1 MPINFPNNPSNG
13 TTHTVSGT
21 TWTYNS
27 AKTAWD
33 ITSSTAT
40 SIGIDD
46 LTDVDIT
53 TAAPTDGQVLVWNTS
68 NTEFEPGTITSYST
82 SDFNTDLAT
91 KDTDDVSEGSTNVYY
106 TDARVQTKLGAI
118 SGNVIPATNV
128 AYDLGSAAYAF
139 KDLYLSGSTISLGSL
154 QISDNS
160 GSLSVTASGSTE
172 DFATQTYVNTQVSN
186 LVDSAPATL
195 DTLNELASALGD
207 DANFSTTVTNSIAT
221 KLPLSGGAMTGAIT
235 TNSTFDGRDVAT
247 DGTKL
252 DTIETNADVTDATNV
267 QAAGALMDSEVTNLA
282 EVKAFSSSDYA
293 TSTQGTTADN
303 ALPKSGGTMTGDI
316 DGSGNKVLF
325 ANMYATEGD
334 LPSATTY
341 HGMFA
346 HVHATGKGYFAH
358 GGNWIKIL
366 DTNSSIDDISNV
378 DITTSAPTDGQ
389 ALVWNNSGS
398 KFVPGDVSSGG
409 ITYYANVS
417 SLPSSGTNGDTAY
430 VAGDNRLYIFNT
442 NNWDSVEF
450 DSPSYSIALSSTAIN
465 EGGTLTVTVTTANVP
480 GEPTLY
486 WDTDTPA
493 EFSVSSGS
501 FNISGTT
508 GSFTLT
514 PISDGVDEPEKTF
527 TVRIRTGSTSGTIVA
542 TSSAITLNDPSVWSQ
557 EALLLPA
564 SADPLDKIGERVA
577 ISGDTVILGAPLDD
591 DTATDSGAAYIY
603 TRSGTTWTLEQ
614 KLKASDAQANDGDN
628 TTAFAISGDTAVIG
642 LQDEDTTA
650 LSAGS
655 IYVFTRS
662 GTTWTEQQKIQASD
676 AAEND
681 RFGVSVGIDGD
692 TIVVG
697 ANYEDDTYSN
707 AGSVYVFTRSGTT
720 WTQQQKIQPSDVAAF
735 DEFGYSVAIS
745 GDTIIAGSVWDDD
758 TNSGSGSAYIFT
770 RSGTTW
776 TQQQKLT
783 ASVSEASARFGTAV
797 TIDGDSAAVG
807 VPFENVS
814 SVSDSGAVYI
824 FTRSGTT
831 WSEQQRIP
839 HPSPGA
845 NDHFGKSIDIDSN
858 NIIIGAENIDSP
870 SSNSGKAYIYK
881 RGGSTWNLYST
892 LQGSNTD
899 ENDGFGSGV
908 GIEGESA
915 VIGSRL
921 GETGSGS
928 GSGFAHIFTL
938 RKTYSVTPAS
948 SSINEGAA
956 LTVNVSTGNVANSST
971 LYYTLTNSG
980 DFTTSSGSFTINN
993 DAGSFTVTPTAD
1005 ATTEGSETFQ
1015 IEIRTDS
1022 ISGTIVATSSTITI
1036 NDTSITPPPFVTG
1049 GDKAIIAHG
1058 RGTTGS
1064 GAEFFQSRDVKQIST
1079 TGNAS
1084 FFGNL
1089 GFGKYANGLAAVSN
1103 GTRIVFAGGRGGSS
1117 SGVDYSQSPS
1127 GQINYSSMDY
1137 YASVSL
1143 ASASNFGN
1151 LTAGKS
1157 KLAGAGNGTYG
1168 LFAGGGAYSSYS
1180 ISSWFADIERITV
1193 STTGNASYFSTLP
1206 AIRAWVTGA
1215 ADSTRALFFGGVN
1228 SGYTAFNEIR
1238 YQNFTTSGINGDF
1251 GDLTIANQKAAATA
1265 DSTRAVIFGGQPAGN
1280 SNHIDYVTIQ
1290 TTGNATD
1297 FGDLVYITSEAGASS
1312 DGTYA
1317 LCTGGS
1323 ISNLF
1328 GEEMQRVTVQT
1339 TGNASYIGD
1348 LTKSAMSAAA
1358 SGT

>member
-1 MPINFPNNPSNG
+1 MPINFPNSPSDG

-33 ITSSTAT
+33 ITSTSTA

-53 TAAPTDGQVLVWNTS
+53 TSAPTDGQVLVWNSS

-106 TDARVQTKLGAI
+106 TDARVQTKLGSI
-118 SGNVIPATNV
+118 SGNVVPDTNV

-139 KDLYLSGSTISLGSL
+139 KDLYLSGSTITLGSL
-154 QISDNS
+154 QLSDNS
-160 GSLSVTASGSTE
+160 GELDVSAAGGSAET
-172 DFATQTYVNTQVSN
+172 FATQTYVTTQVNN
-186 LVDSAPATL
+186 LVDSAPGTL
-195 DTLNELASALGD
+195 DTLNELAAALGD

-235 TNSTFDGRDVAT
+235 TNSTFDGRAVAT

-267 QAAGALMDSEVTNLA
+267 AAAGALM
-282 EVKAFSSSDYA
+282 
-293 TSTQGTTADN
+293 TA
-303 ALPKSGGTMTGDI
+303 GGTMTGDI
-316 DGSGNKVLF
+316 DGAGNKVLF

-334 LPSATTY
+334 LPSATSY

-346 HVHATGKGYFAH
+346 HVHATGAGYFAH

-366 DTNSSIDDISNV
+366 DTNSSIDNISDV

-442 NNWDSVEF
+442 DNWDSVEF
-450 DSPSYSIALSSTAIN
+450 DSPAYSIALSSTAIN

-486 WDTDTPA
+486 WDTDAPA

-564 SADPLDKIGERVA
+564 TADVGDKIGEKVA

-591 DTATDSGAAYIY
+591 DTAADAGSAYIY
-603 TRSGTTWTLEQ
+603 TRSGTTWTLQQ
-614 KLKASDAQANDGDN
+614 KIQASDAQADDGIN
-628 TTAFAISGDTAVIG
+628 GMAFAISGDTAVIG
-642 LQDEDTTA
+642 TQDEDSTA
-650 LSAGS
+650 LAAGS

-681 RFGVSVGIDGD
+681 RFGASVGIDGD

-697 ANYEDDTYSN
+697 AYYEDDTDSN
-707 AGSVYVFTRSGTT
+707 AGSIYVFTRSGTT

-735 DEFGYSVAIS
+735 DEFGTAVAIS
-745 GDTIIAGSVWDDD
+745 GDTIIAGSIWDDD

-783 ASVSEASARFGTAV
+783 ASVSEVSARYGTAV
-797 TIDGDSAAVG
+797 AIDGDTALVG
-807 VPFENVS
+807 TPFENIS
-814 SVSDSGAVYI
+814 GVSDAGAVYVY
-824 FTRSGTT
+824 TRSGTT
-831 WSEQQRIP
+831 WTEQQRIP
-839 HPSPGA
+839 HPTPGA
-845 NDHFGKSIDIDSN
+845 NDHFGKSIDVDVN
-858 NIIIGAENIDSP
+858 NLIIGAENIDSP
-870 SSNSGKAYIYK
+870 SSNAGKAYIYK

-899 ENDGFGSGV
+899 ENDGFGAGV
-908 GIEGESA
+908 AIEGESA

-921 GETGSGS
+921 GGTGSAS

-948 SSINEGAA
+948 SSVNEGAS

-1049 GDKAIIAHG
+1049 GSKAIIAHG

-1064 GAEFFQSRDVKQIST
+1064 GAEYFQSRDVKTIATS
-1079 TGNAS
+1079 GNAS

-1137 YASVSL
+1137 YSSPSL

-1151 LTAGKS
+1151 LNAGKS
-1157 KLAGAGNGTYG
+1157 KLAGANNGTYG
-1168 LFAGGGAYSSYS
+1168 LFAGGGAYSGYS
-1180 ISSWFADIERITV
+1180 ISSWYANIERITI
-1193 STTGNASYFSTLP
+1193 STTSNASYFSNLP
-1206 AIRAWVTGA
+1206 AARAWITGA
-1215 ADSTRALFFGGVN
+1215 GDATRALFFGGID
-1228 SGYTAFNEIR
+1228 SGYTRYNEIR
-1238 YQNFTTSGINGDF
+1238 YQNFTSSGTSGDF
-1251 GDLTIANQKAAATA
+1251 GDLTIANQSASATA
-1265 DSTRAVIFGGQPAGN
+1265 DSMRAVIFGGSPAGN

-1339 TGNASYIGD
+1339 TGNATYIGD
-1348 LTKSAMSAAA
+1348 LTKSAMAAAA

>member
-1 MPINFPNNPSNG
+1 MPINFPNSPSNG

-27 AKTAWD
+27 TKTAWD
-33 ITSSTAT
+33 ITSTSSTA
-40 SIGIDD
+40 IGIDD

-91 KDTDDVSEGSTNVYY
+91 KDTDDVSEGSTNFYY

-154 QISDNS
+154 QLSDNS

-221 KLPLSGGAMTGAIT
+221 KLATSDFTSTADTWIGTKST
-235 TNSTFDGRDVAT
+235 TDVAE
-247 DGTKL
+247 GTNL
-252 DTIETNADVTDATNV
+252 YFTDARAL
-267 QAAGALMDSEVTNLA
+267 AATDA
-282 EVKAFSSSDYA
+282 EIVK
-293 TSTQGTTADN
+293 
-303 ALPKSGGTMTGDI
+303 
-316 DGSGNKVLF
+316 F
-325 ANMYATEGD
+325 ANMFATEGD
-334 LPSATTY
+334 LPNATTY

-358 GGNWIKIL
+358 GGNWIKLL

-378 DITTSAPTDGQ
+378 DITTSSPTDGQ

-442 NNWDSVEF
+442 DNWDSVEF
-450 DSPSYSIALSSTAIN
+450 DSPTYSIALSSTAIN
-465 EGGTLTVTVTTANVP
+465 EGNTLTVTVTTANVP

-486 WDTDTPA
+486 WDTDAPA

-527 TVRIRTGSTSGTIVA
+527 TVRVRTGSTSGTIVA
-542 TSSAITLNDPSVWSQ
+542 TSSTITLNDPSVWSQ

-564 SADPLDKIGERVA
+564 TADPGDKIGERVA

-650 LSAGS
+650 AAAGS

-697 ANYEDDTYSN
+697 AHYEDDTDSN
-707 AGSVYVFTRSGTT
+707 AGSIYVFTRSGST
-720 WTQQQKIQPSDVAAF
+720 WTQQQKIQPSDIAAA
-735 DEFGYSVAIS
+735 DEFGTAVAIS
-745 GDTIIAGSVWDDD
+745 GDTVIAGSIWDDD

-783 ASVSEASARFGTAV
+783 ASVSEAAARFGTAV
-797 TIDGDSAAVG
+797 SIDGDTALVG
-807 VPFENVS
+807 TPFENIS
-814 SVSDSGAVYI
+814 GVSDAGAVYVY
-824 FTRSGTT
+824 TRSGTT
-831 WSEQQRIP
+831 WTEQQRIP
-839 HPSPGA
+839 HPTPGA
-845 NDHFGKSIDIDSN
+845 NDHFGKSVDVDVN
-858 NIIIGAENIDSP
+858 NLIIGAENIDSP

-899 ENDGFGSGV
+899 ENDGFGAGV

-921 GETGSGS
+921 GGTGSSS

-956 LTVNVSTGNVANSST
+956 LTVNVSTGNVANSTT

-993 DAGSFTVTPTAD
+993 DAASFTVTPTAD

-1036 NDTSITPPPFVTG
+1036 NDTSITPPLFVNG

-1058 RGTTGS
+1058 RGNTGS
-1064 GAEFFQSRDVKQIST
+1064 GAEYFQSRDVKQIST

-1089 GFGKYANGLAAVSN
+1089 GFGKYASGLAAVSN

-1117 SGVDYSQSPS
+1117 SGVDYSQSPA

-1137 YASVSL
+1137 YSSVSI
-1143 ASASNFGN
+1143 ASASNFGS
-1151 LTAGKS
+1151 LTAGKAE
-1157 KLAGAGNGTYG
+1157 LAGAGNGTYG

-1206 AIRAWVTGA
+1206 AIRAWISGTG
-1215 ADSTRALFFGGVN
+1215 DSTRALFFGGVN
-1228 SGYTAFNEIR
+1228 SSYTKFNEIK
-1238 YQNFTTSGINGDF
+1238 YQNFTSSGTSGDF

-1265 DSTRAVIFGGQPAGN
+1265 DATRAVIFGGQPAGN

-1297 FGDLVYITSEAGASS
+1297 FGDLVYVTSETGASS

-1348 LTKSAMSAAA
+1348 LTKPALAAAA

>member
-33 ITSSTAT
+33 ITSTATT

-139 KDLYLSGSTISLGSL
+139 KDLYLSGSTISLGGL

-160 GSLSVTASGSTE
+160 GSLAVTASGSTE
-172 DFATQTYVNTQVSN
+172 DFATQTYVNAQVSN

-221 KLPLSGGAMTGAIT
+221 KLATSDFTSTANTWIGTKST
-235 TNSTFDGRDVAT
+235 TDVAE
-247 DGTKL
+247 GTNL
-252 DTIETNADVTDATNV
+252 YFTDARAL
-267 QAAGALMDSEVTNLA
+267 AATDA
-282 EVKAFSSSDYA
+282 EIVK
-293 TSTQGTTADN
+293 
-303 ALPKSGGTMTGDI
+303 
-316 DGSGNKVLF
+316 F
-325 ANMYATEGD
+325 ANMFATEGD
-334 LPSATTY
+334 LPNATTY

-358 GGNWIKIL
+358 GGNWIKLL

-378 DITTSAPTDGQ
+378 DITTSSPTDGQ

-430 VAGDNRLYIFNT
+430 VAGNNRLYIFNT
-442 NNWDSVEF
+442 DNWDSVEF
-450 DSPSYSIALSSTAIN
+450 DSPAYSIALSSTAIN

-486 WDTDTPA
+486 WDTDAPA
-493 EFSVSSGS
+493 EFSVYSGS

-564 SADPLDKIGERVA
+564 GGNALDKIGERVA
-577 ISGDTVILGAPLDD
+577 ISGDTVMLGAPLDD

-603 TRSGTTWTLEQ
+603 TRSGSSWTLEQ

-650 LSAGS
+650 LAAGS

-697 ANYEDDTYSN
+697 AHYEDDTASN
-707 AGSVYVFTRSGTT
+707 AGSIYVFTRSGTT
-720 WTQQQKIQPSDVAAF
+720 WTQQQKIQPSDVAAA
-735 DEFGYSVAIS
+735 DEFGTSVAIS
-745 GDTIIAGSVWDDD
+745 GDTVIAGSIWDDD

-783 ASVSEASARFGTAV
+783 ASVSQVVARYGTAV
-797 TIDGDSAAVG
+797 SIDGDTALVG
-807 VPFENVS
+807 TPFEDIS
-814 SVSDSGAVYI
+814 GVSDAGAVYVY
-824 FTRSGTT
+824 TRSGTT
-831 WSEQQRIP
+831 WTEQQRIP
-839 HPSPGA
+839 HPTPGA
-845 NDHFGKSIDIDSN
+845 NDHFGKSIDVDVN
-858 NIIIGAENIDSP
+858 NLIIGAENIDSP

-881 RGGSTWNLYST
+881 RGGTTWNLYST

-908 GIEGESA
+908 GIEGDSA
-915 VIGSRL
+915 VIGSRV
-921 GETGSGS
+921 GGTGSAS

-948 SSINEGAA
+948 SSINEGAS

-980 DFTTSSGSFTINN
+980 DFTTSSGSFTISN

-1022 ISGTIVATSSTITI
+1022 VSGTIVATSSTITI

-1049 GDKAIIAHG
+1049 GSKAIIAHG

-1064 GAEFFQSRDVKQIST
+1064 GAEFFQSRDQKVIST
-1079 TGNAS
+1079 SGNAS
-1084 FFGNL
+1084 NFGNL

-1137 YASVSL
+1137 YSSVSI

-1193 STTGNASYFSTLP
+1193 STTSNASYFSTLP
-1206 AIRAWVTGA
+1206 AIRAWVSGA

-1228 SGYTAFNEIR
+1228 SSYTDFNEIK
-1238 YQNFTTSGINGDF
+1238 YQNFTSSGTSGDF

-1317 LCTGGS
+1317 LCAGGS

-1339 TGNASYIGD
+1339 TGNATYIGD

>member
-1 MPINFPNNPSNG
+1 MPINFPNSPSNG

-33 ITSSTAT
+33 ITSTSTTA
-40 SIGIDD
+40 IGIDD

-221 KLPLSGGAMTGAIT
+221 KLATSDFTSTADTWIGTKST
-235 TNSTFDGRDVAT
+235 TDVAE
-247 DGTKL
+247 GTNL
-252 DTIETNADVTDATNV
+252 YFTDARGL
-267 QAAGALMDSEVTNLA
+267 AATDA
-282 EVKAFSSSDYA
+282 EIVK
-293 TSTQGTTADN
+293 
-303 ALPKSGGTMTGDI
+303 
-316 DGSGNKVLF
+316 F
-325 ANMYATEGD
+325 ANMFATEGD
-334 LPSATTY
+334 LPNATTY

-358 GGNWIKIL
+358 GGNWIKLL

-486 WDTDTPA
+486 WDTDAPA

-527 TVRIRTGSTSGTIVA
+527 TVRVRTGSTSGTIVA
-542 TSSAITLNDPSVWSQ
+542 TSSAITLNDPAVWSQ

-564 SADPLDKIGERVA
+564 NADPLDKIGERVA

-603 TRSGTTWTLEQ
+603 TRSGSTWTLEQ
-614 KLKASDAQANDGDN
+614 KLKASDAQADDGTN

-642 LQDEDTTA
+642 LQDEATTA

-697 ANYEDDTYSN
+697 AHYEDDTDSN
-707 AGSVYVFTRSGTT
+707 AGSIYVFTRSGTT
-720 WTQQQKIQPSDVAAF
+720 WTQQQKIQPSDIAAA
-735 DEFGYSVAIS
+735 DEFGTAVAIS
-745 GDTIIAGSVWDDD
+745 GDTVIAGSIWDDD

-783 ASVSEASARFGTAV
+783 ASVSEAVARFGTAV
-797 TIDGDSAAVG
+797 AIDGDTALVG
-807 VPFENVS
+807 TPFENIS
-814 SVSDSGAVYI
+814 GLSDAGAVYV

-831 WSEQQRIP
+831 WTEQQRIP
-839 HPSPGA
+839 HPTPGA
-845 NDHFGKSIDIDSN
+845 NDHFGKSVDVDVN
-858 NIIIGAENIDSP
+858 NLIIGAENIDSP
-870 SSNSGKAYIYK
+870 SSNAGKAYIYK

-921 GETGSGS
+921 GGTGSSS

-956 LTVNVSTGNVANSST
+956 LTVNVSTGNVANSTT

-980 DFTTSSGSFTINN
+980 DFTTPSGSFTINN

-1058 RGTTGS
+1058 RGNTGS
-1064 GAEFFQSRDVKQIST
+1064 GAEYFQSRDVKQIST
-1079 TGNAS
+1079 SGNAS

-1089 GFGKYANGLAAVSN
+1089 GFGKYASGLAAVSN

-1137 YASVSL
+1137 YSSSSN

-1151 LTAGKS
+1151 LGAGKS
-1157 KLAGAGNGTYG
+1157 ELAGAGNGTYG

-1180 ISSWFADIERITV
+1180 ITTWYTAVERITV
-1193 STTGNASYFSTLP
+1193 STTGNASGFSNLP
-1206 AIRAWVTGA
+1206 VARAWITGA
-1215 ADSTRALFFGGVN
+1215 GDSSRALWFGGFN
-1228 SGYTAFNEIR
+1228 SSYATTNEIR
-1238 YQNFTTSGINGDF
+1238 YQNFTNAGTNGDF
-1251 GDLTIANQKAAATA
+1251 GDLTINNTKAAATA
-1265 DSTRAVIFGGQPAGN
+1265 DSMRAVIFGGQPAGN

-1297 FGDLVYITSEAGASS
+1297 FGDLVYVTSQAGASS

-1317 LCTGGS
+1317 LCAGGS

-1348 LTKSAMSAAA
+1348 LTKSALSASA

>member
-1 MPINFPNNPSNG
+1 MPINFPNSPSNG

-27 AKTAWD
+27 TKTAWD
-33 ITSSTAT
+33 ITSTSAT
-40 SIGIDD
+40 TIGIDD

-106 TDARVQTKLGAI
+106 TDARVQTKLGSV
-118 SGNVIPATNV
+118 SGNITPDTNV
-128 AYDLGSAAYAF
+128 AYDLGSAAYSF
-139 KDLYLSGSTISLGSL
+139 RDLYLSGSTITLGSL
-154 QISDNS
+154 AISDNS
-160 GSLSVTASGSTE
+160 GALGVSAAGGGAET
-172 DFATQTYVNTQVSN
+172 FATETYVTTQVNN
-186 LVDSAPATL
+186 LVDSAPGTL
-195 DTLNELASALGD
+195 DTLNELAAALGD
-207 DANFSTTVTNSIAT
+207 DANFSTTVTNSIASKLATADFTPTANTWLGT
-221 KLPLSGGAMTGAIT
+221 KSTSDLAEG
-235 TNSTFDGRDVAT
+235 TNLYHTDTRALAAT
-247 DGTKL
+247 DGE
-252 DTIETNADVTDATNV
+252 I
-267 QAAGALMDSEVTNLA
+267 
-282 EVKAFSSSDYA
+282 VK
-293 TSTQGTTADN
+293 
-303 ALPKSGGTMTGDI
+303 
-316 DGSGNKVLF
+316 F
-325 ANMYATEGD
+325 ANMFATEGD

-346 HVHATGKGYFAH
+346 HVHGTGKGYFAH
-358 GGNWIKIL
+358 GGNWIKLL
-366 DTNSSIDDISNV
+366 DTNSSIDDINNV

-389 ALVWNNSGS
+389 ALIWDNSGS

-409 ITYYANVS
+409 VTYYANVS

-430 VAGDNRLYIFNT
+430 VASDNRLYIFNT
-442 NNWDSVEF
+442 NNWDSVAF
-450 DSPSYSIALSSTAIN
+450 DSPQYSIALSSTAIN
-465 EGGTLTVTVTTANVP
+465 EGATLTVTVTLANVP
-480 GEPTLY
+480 GDPTLY
-486 WDTDTPA
+486 WDTDAPA

-501 FNISGTT
+501 FTTSGNT

-514 PISDGVDEPEKTF
+514 PISDGVDEVEKTF

-542 TSSAITLNDPSVWSQ
+542 TSTTITLNDPSVWSQ

-564 SADPLDKIGERVA
+564 SVDPVDKIGEKVA

-591 DTATDSGAAYIY
+591 DAGTDAGAAYIY
-603 TRSGTTWTLEQ
+603 TRSGGTWTLEQ
-614 KLKASDAQANDGDN
+614 KLQTSDAQANDGDN
-628 TTAFAISGDTAVIG
+628 GMAFAISGDTAVIG
-642 LQDEDTTA
+642 TQDEDSTA

-697 ANYEDDTYSN
+697 AQYEDDTDSN
-707 AGSVYVFTRSGTT
+707 AGSIYVFTRSGTT
-720 WTQQQKIQPSDVAAF
+720 WTQQQKIQPSDVAAY
-735 DEFGYSVAIS
+735 DEFGTAVAID
-745 GDTIIAGSVWDDD
+745 GDTIIAGSIWDDD
-758 TNSGSGSAYIFT
+758 VNSGSGSAYIFT

-783 ASVSEASARFGTAV
+783 PSVSEGGSRFGTAV
-797 TIDGDSAAVG
+797 SINGDTAVVG

-814 SVSDSGAVYI
+814 SVADAGVVYI

-831 WSEQQRIP
+831 WTEQQRIA
-839 HPSPGA
+839 HPTPGA
-845 NDHFGKSIDIDSN
+845 NDHFGKSVDIDVN
-858 NIIIGAENIDSP
+858 NVIIGAENIDSP

-881 RGGSTWNLYST
+881 RTGTTWNQYAV
-892 LQGSNTD
+892 LQASNTD
-899 ENDGFGSGV
+899 ENDGFGAGV

-921 GETGSGS
+921 GGTGSAS

-948 SSINEGAA
+948 SSVNEGAS
-956 LTVNVSTGNVANSST
+956 LTVNVSTGNVANTST

-1049 GDKAIIAHG
+1049 GSKAIIAHG

-1064 GAEFFQSRDVKQIST
+1064 GAEYFQSRDSKVIST
-1079 TGNAS
+1079 SGNAS
-1084 FFGNL
+1084 NFGNL

-1127 GQINYSSMDY
+1127 GQITYSSMDY
-1137 YASVSL
+1137 YSSVSI

-1151 LTAGKS
+1151 LTAGKAE
-1157 KLAGAGNGTYG
+1157 LAGASNGTYG
-1168 LFAGGGAYSSYS
+1168 LFAGGGAYSGYS
-1180 ISSWFADIERITV
+1180 VNSWFADIERITV
-1193 STTGNASYFSTLP
+1193 STTSNASYFSTLP
-1206 AIRAWVTGA
+1206 AIRAWISGA
-1215 ADSTRALFFGGVN
+1215 GDSTRALFFGGTN
-1228 SGYTAFNEIR
+1228 SSYTKFNDIR
-1238 YQNFTTSGINGDF
+1238 YQNFTNSGISGDF
-1251 GDLTIANQKAAATA
+1251 GDLTIANQKACATA
-1265 DSTRAVIFGGQPAGN
+1265 DSMRAVIFGGQPAGN

-1297 FGDLVYITSEAGASS
+1297 FGDLVYVTSEAGASS

-1339 TGNASYIGD
+1339 TGNATYIGD
-1348 LTKSAMSAAA
+1348 LTKSAMCAAA

>member
-1 MPINFPNNPSNG
+1 MPINFPNSPSNG

-33 ITSSTAT
+33 ITSTAAT

-53 TAAPTDGQVLVWNTS
+53 TAAPTDGQVLVWNSS

-154 QISDNS
+154 QISDNG
-160 GSLSVTASGSTE
+160 GSLAVTASGSTE
-172 DFATQTYVNTQVSN
+172 DFATQTYVNAQVSN

-221 KLPLSGGAMTGAIT
+221 KLATSDFTSTADTWIGTKST
-235 TNSTFDGRDVAT
+235 TDVAE
-247 DGTKL
+247 GTNL
-252 DTIETNADVTDATNV
+252 YFTDARAL
-267 QAAGALMDSEVTNLA
+267 AATDA
-282 EVKAFSSSDYA
+282 EIVK
-293 TSTQGTTADN
+293 
-303 ALPKSGGTMTGDI
+303 
-316 DGSGNKVLF
+316 F
-325 ANMYATEGD
+325 ANMFATEGD
-334 LPSATTY
+334 LPNATTY

-346 HVHATGKGYFAH
+346 HVHSTGKGYFAH
-358 GGNWIKIL
+358 GGNWIKLL
-366 DTNSSIDDISNV
+366 DTNSSIDDINNV

-409 ITYYANVS
+409 VTYYANVS

-442 NNWDSVEF
+442 DNWDSVEF

-486 WDTDTPA
+486 WDTDAPA

-564 SADPLDKIGERVA
+564 SADPVDKIGERVA

-603 TRSGTTWTLEQ
+603 TRSGTTWTLQQ
-614 KLKASDAQANDGDN
+614 KLKASDAQADDGIN

-650 LSAGS
+650 LAAGS

-676 AAEND
+676 AAEED

-697 ANYEDDTYSN
+697 AHYEDDTDSN
-707 AGSVYVFTRSGTT
+707 AGSIYVFTRSGTT
-720 WTQQQKIQPSDVAAF
+720 WTQQQKIQPSDVAAN

-745 GDTIIAGSVWDDD
+745 GDTIIAGSIWDDD

-783 ASVSEASARFGTAV
+783 ASVSETSARFGTAV

-807 VPFENVS
+807 VPFEDVS
-814 SVSDSGAVYI
+814 SVSDAGAVYI

-831 WSEQQRIP
+831 WTEQQRIP
-839 HPSPGA
+839 HPNPGA
-845 NDHFGKSIDIDSN
+845 NDYFGNSIDIDSD

-870 SSNSGKAYIYK
+870 SSNAGKAYIYK
-881 RGGSTWNLYST
+881 RTGSTWNQYAI

-921 GETGSGS
+921 GGTGSSS

-956 LTVNVSTGNVANSST
+956 LTVNVSTGNVANSTT

-993 DAGSFTVTPTAD
+993 DAASFTVTPTAD

-1058 RGTTGS
+1058 RGNTGS
-1064 GAEFFQSRDVKQIST
+1064 GAEYFQSRDVKQIST

-1089 GFGKYANGLAAVSN
+1089 GFGKYASGLAAVSN

-1117 SGVDYSQSPS
+1117 SGVDYSQNPGS
-1127 GQINYSSMDY
+1127 QINYSSMDY
-1137 YASVSL
+1137 YSSVSI
-1143 ASASNFGN
+1143 ASASNFGS
-1151 LTAGKS
+1151 LTAGKAE
-1157 KLAGAGNGTYG
+1157 LAGAGNGTYG

-1206 AIRAWVTGA
+1206 AIRAWITGA
-1215 ADSTRALFFGGVN
+1215 GDSTRALFFGGVN
-1228 SGYTAFNEIR
+1228 SSYTAFNEIK
-1238 YQNFTTSGINGDF
+1238 YQNFTSSGTSGDF

-1265 DSTRAVIFGGQPAGN
+1265 DATRAVIFGGQPAGN

-1297 FGDLVYITSEAGASS
+1297 FGDLVYITSQAGASS

-1348 LTKSAMSAAA
+1348 LTKPALAAAA